1 MNKEKQYYVYIMA
14 NKQNGTLYTGVTND
28 LVRRVNEHRNNLVE
42 GFTKRYGL
50 HKLVYFEATN
60 DIDSALNYEKR
71 IKDLSRAKKLI
82 LIESANPQWDDL
94 WNEISQ

>member
-1 MNKEKQYYVYIMA
+1 MIKEKHYYVYIMA

-50 HKLVYFEATN
+50 HKLVYFEATS
-60 DIDSALNYEKR
+60 DIDSALNYEKQV
-71 IKDLSRAKKLI
+71 KDLSRAKKLI
-82 LIESANPQWDDL
+82 LIENVNPQWDDL

>member
-1 MNKEKQYYVYIMA
+1 MA

-50 HKLVYFEATN
+50 HKLVYFEATS
-60 DIDSALNYEKR
+60 DVDSALNYEKR
-71 IKDLSRAKKLI
+71 IKDFSRAKKLI
-82 LIESANPQWDDL
+82 LIETGNPEWDDL
-94 WNEISQ
+94 WNEICQ

>member
-1 MNKEKQYYVYIMA
+1 MA

-50 HKLVYFEATN
+50 HKLVYFEATA

>member
-1 MNKEKQYYVYIMA
+1 MNKEKHYYVYIMA
-14 NKQNGTLYTGVTND
+14 NKLNGTIYTGVTND

-50 HKLVYFEATN
+50 HKLVYFEETS
-60 DIDSALNYEKR
+60 DIDSALNHEKR
-71 IKDLSRAKKLI
+71 IKNLSRAKKLI
-82 LIESANPQWDDL
+82 LIENVNPLWDDL